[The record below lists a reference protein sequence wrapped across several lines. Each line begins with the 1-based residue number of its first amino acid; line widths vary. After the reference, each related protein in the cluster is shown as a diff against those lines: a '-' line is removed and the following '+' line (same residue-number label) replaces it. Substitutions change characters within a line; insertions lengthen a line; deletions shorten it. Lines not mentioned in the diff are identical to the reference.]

1 MHFDMIEQRRAISCQ
16 TPAIEDAP
24 LDRYRSRC
32 SLGVQ
37 QQKECE
43 KQWNVMCDGS
53 KRFSNDVLA
62 RIRIPCGFLI
72 VLQPPVVEPESN
84 PLEQITHAGI
94 VGLRQAGTFA
104 SQHPAAVRG
113 RLESVI

>member
-1 MHFDMIEQRRAISCQ
+1 MHFNMIEQRRAISCQ
-16 TPAIEDAP
+16 TLAIEDAS

-37 QQKECE
+37 KQKECE

-53 KRFSNDVLA
+53 KRFSNDILA
-62 RIRIPCGFLI
+62 RIRIPCRFLI
-72 VLQPPVVEPESN
+72 VLQPPVVEPEPN

-94 VGLRQAGTFA
+94 VRLAQAGIFD
-104 SQHPAAVRG
+104 S
-113 RLESVI
+113 